1 MEQNP
6 RVKLITAT
14 HFNLPMDELKK
25 FYIYFALSQY
35 KFLRTPEYNEK
46 VLLRVL
52 NSEIKK
58 LLIGAQEL
66 STVMPNNQ
74 ALSKIL
80 AFFNTHSEQLSL
92 LKGEYTKSE

>member
-35 KFLRTPEYNEK
+35 RFLRTPEYNEK

-52 NSEIKK
+52 NSEINK
-58 LLIGAQEL
+58 LMTGAEEL
-66 STVMPNNQ
+66 MKLMPNNQ
-74 ALSKIL
+74 ALNKIYT
-80 AFFNTHSEQLSL
+80 FFNNHNAQLSL